1 MALGADLPD
10 GRSYAS
16 EPLSEIAV
24 GERVVRVNAPVEV
37 RRMQDRQREGGGAP
51 GNEMEEERGGQSP
64 HGEILHIECLTMA
77 KKPRETFDPTTKGKP
92 PAVGNAARRAAVT
105 KKRRAS
111 AIYRRLKAAYPD
123 AKCALDHRSP
133 IELLVATI
141 LSAQSTDKR
150 VNMVTPA
157 LFAKY
162 KTAADYARS
171 PRGVLEREIHS
182 TGFFNSKAKSIRA
195 AGAAI
200 AAEHGGRVPD
210 TMEALTA
217 LPGVGRKTANVV
229 LGNAF
234 GKDEGFVVD
243 THIARL
249 SHRLGFTGETDPVR
263 IERDLIALVPKG
275 RRTLFAHLLIAHGRT
290 ICGARKPLCGECP
303 VEPRCP
309 KVGVRIA

>member
-1 MALGADLPD
+1 MPLGADLPN
-10 GRSYAS
+10 GRSHAG
-16 EPLSEIAV
+16 EALPEVAV
-24 GERVVRVNAPVEV
+24 GENVVRVDSAVQIRSV
-37 RRMQDRQREGGGAP
+37 QDRQRERRGAP
-51 GNEMEEERGGQSP
+51 GGEVEEERGGQSP
-64 HGEILHIECLTMA
+64 HGQILHIECPTMA
-77 KKPRETFDPTTKGKP
+77 KKPRETFEE
-92 PAVGNAARRAAVT
+92 

-111 AIYRRLKAAYPD
+111 AVYRRLKAAYPD
-123 AKCALDHRSP
+123 AKCALDHRTP
-133 IELLVATI
+133 LELLVATI
-141 LSAQSTDKR
+141 LSAQSTDKM
-150 VNMVTPA
+150 VNTVTPA
-157 LFAKY
+157 LFKKY

-182 TGFFNSKAKSIRA
+182 TGFFNSKAKNLRA

-243 THIARL
+243 THVARL
-249 SHRLGFTGETDPVR
+249 SRRLGFTREADPVK
-263 IERDLIALVPKG
+263 IERDLIALVPKA
-275 RRTLFAHLLIAHGRT
+275 RRTLFAHLLIWHGRA
-290 ICGARKPLCGECP
+290 ICAARKPLCGECP
-303 VEPRCP
+303 VEPLCP